1 MASDITYEIQG
12 RSYTGYLADGSGGK
26 PSPGVLV
33 IHEANG
39 LGDHARRKADM
50 LAEAG
55 YVAFATDLYGEV
67 ADTLDDAMKLAGPL
81 MTNPDELRTR
91 CKGALDVLRRQ
102 SNVDSGKLAAIG
114 FCFGGSA
121 ALELGRSGADLRA
134 IVGFHS
140 GLKTS
145 RPEDT
150 AAIKAKLLLC
160 LGDADPLIPGDVRDA
175 FMDNVREAKL
185 DAQMILYSGVGH
197 SFTNPEAER
206 FGVAGCH
213 YDANADRRSWAAMR
227 ALFDE
232 VFA

>member
-1 MASDITYEIQG
+1 MDFPKLSKGELNAGQIELWNELTIG
-12 RSYTGYLADGSGGK
+12 PRGFYTGGPDSKALPELYNAWLQFPEFGQLMLKVADAIRAQPDLSARRRE
-26 PSPGVLV
+26 VLV
-33 IHEANG
+33 LTTSIQLGCRIEYDFHSVFARHQG
-39 LGDHARRKADM
+39 LS
-50 LAEAG
+50 
-55 YVAFATDLYGEV
+55 
-67 ADTLDDAMKLAGPL
+67 DA
-81 MTNPDELRTR
+81 
-91 CKGALDVLRRQ
+91 VI
-102 SNVDSGKLAAIG
+102 AAIG

-140 GLKTS
+140 GLKTA

-150 AAIKAKLLLC
+150 AAIQAKLLLC
-160 LGDADPLIPGDVRDA
+160 LGDADPLIPGEVRDA

-197 SFTNPEAER
+197 SFTNPDAER

-213 YDANADRRSWAAMR
+213 YDATADRRSWAAMR